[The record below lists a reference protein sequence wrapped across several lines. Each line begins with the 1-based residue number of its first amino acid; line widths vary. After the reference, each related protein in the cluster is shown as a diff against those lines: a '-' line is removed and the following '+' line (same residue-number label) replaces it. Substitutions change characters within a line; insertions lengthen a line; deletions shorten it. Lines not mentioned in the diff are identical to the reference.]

1 MCFLQTLFTTLWTIW
16 THRNLVIHEG
26 KQPNP
31 LDVILTSQSLLCR
44 YKEAFGCLSSSS
56 HCSLSKHRVDSKVGG
71 PWQLII
77 KVAAARDKRH
87 NRTGL
92 AYEAKSIQGV
102 VVVQG
107 ITSSTGKLISIAIQE
122 AMIEAAVKARSLWF
136 NQFLFLCGSKRAV
149 NVTNG
154 FWPPSW
160 QERVL
165 LTDWSSLAQ
174 NDVYFHSIY
183 VPRIANSYVSNL
195 AKLATTMPIHHR
207 MINQDFQ

>member
-1 MCFLQTLFTTLWTIW
+1 MDTTPNLSFTLYVSMLKEKIRYF
-16 THRNLVIHEG
+16 
-26 KQPNP
+26 
-31 LDVILTSQSLLCR
+31 SLFS
-44 YKEAFGCLSSSS
+44 YIV
-56 HCSLSKHRVDSKVGG
+56 SLSKVGG

-77 KVAAARDKRH
+77 KVATVREKRH

-102 VVVQG
+102 EVLQG
-107 ITSSTGKLISIAIQE
+107 ITSCTGKLISIAIQE
-122 AMIEAAVKARSLWF
+122 AMIEAAVKARSLGF
-136 NQFLFLCGSKRAV
+136 NHFLFLCGIKRAV

-165 LTDWSSLAQ
+165 LSDWASLAR

-183 VPRIANSYVSNL
+183 VPRIVNSYVSNL
-195 AKLATTMPIHHR
+195 AKLATTMPIHHC
-207 MINQDFQ
+207 IVNQDFL